1 MGRCLVD
8 RHRQAS
14 GNRTRPTSVGRGDG
28 WTRVTAERSEL
39 GHRYLEVMRQLNP
52 ETYSPNDPA
61 RYVKRMWR
69 PPNAYYHLDGV
80 TYEIV
85 VGFDWARRLRR
96 FRIISTGFVGDI
108 SPSQALDR
116 VVEKAREFS
125 IQNNLHHLF
134 AIRPRRMES
143 ARILEFYDLLN
154 LHPDLRI
161 RGGHW
166 LSEGEYLWIRF
177 SSAV

>member
-1 MGRCLVD
+1 MD
-8 RHRQAS
+8 RNRKVV
-14 GNRTRPTSVGRGDG
+14 GNGFDPSVAQRDDR
-28 WTRVTAERSEL
+28 WTLITAERSQL

-52 ETYSPNDPA
+52 ETYSPTEPA

-69 PPNAYYHLDGV
+69 PPNAYYHLDGTTFEV
-80 TYEIV
+80 V

-108 SPSQALDR
+108 SPRMALDR

-125 IQNNLHHLF
+125 IQNNLDHLI
-134 AIRPRRMES
+134 AIRPRLMDS
-143 ARILEFYDLLN
+143 PRILEVYDLLN
-154 LHPDLRI
+154 SHPALRI

-177 SSAV
+177 STAL